1 MKKRTLAAM
10 ALWTLLGIVSMD
22 SAYAQDSHGD
32 ARNTATV
39 STLQHGVK
47 SERTYWLTSAWLS
60 NIAGEIDQPGD
71 VDYFRFHLSE
81 PATFE
86 MSGPINPSVGFALE
100 NREGR
105 TIESK
110 SDPGDDYGRDY
121 VLADLSTGT
130 YYVKVLE
137 RDLSL
142 LQRRGAPI
150 ELSGRYE
157 MSGELIFSGNDDHSD
172 IEHFETATPVQVNAK
187 EEGTILSNDPGDCF
201 RVDIDRPGTLT
212 VYSTGETDVV
222 GYLRYFQGTLQDPA
236 DSDGRDRHN
245 FQIVNDVEPG
255 SYYVRVQGE
264 RWQRSRSH
272 HIGPYTL
279 HVEFSASG
287 EILDPPVVRGA
298 LRATLL
304 NLSPWQAWV
313 HLYCQ
318 KDQIPRADLTTD
330 PCAVTL
336 ECGQMEGVPV
346 TWTVDVEPKTVF
358 SYKSGMATNLEATLV
373 AAGKTEAEAR
383 RRTTCEVFS
392 PDPLEA
398 RSYTRIAGELV
409 PVANKP
415 VVSDEF
421 APRRLA
427 TLIDLSPPQ
436 SWVHL
441 YCRKDS
447 PAADAA
453 PADPCAVNLEC
464 RQEEGDPVSWI
475 VDVAPKTIFSY
486 WPGRTAPDGT
496 SDNLQAA
503 LIATGKTEEETRRR
517 TTCEVSSPDPVA
529 VRGYPGSARESSR

>member
-1 MKKRTLAAM
+1 MKKRTLAAI

-22 SAYAQDSHGD
+22 SAYAQDDHGD

-86 MSGPINPSVGFALE
+86 MSGPINPGVGFASE

-121 VLADLSTGT
+121 VLANLSTGT

-142 LQRRGAPI
+142 LQRRGTPI

-157 MSGELIFSGNDDHSD
+157 MSGELIFSGNDDHND
-172 IEHFETATPVQVNAK
+172 IEHFETATSVQVNAK

-201 RVDIDRPGTLT
+201 RVDIDRPRTLT

-236 DSDGRDRHN
+236 DSDGRDGHN

-287 EILDPPVVRGA
+287 EILDTPVVRGE

-318 KDQIPRADLTTD
+318 KDQIARTDLTTD

-336 ECGQMEGVPV
+336 ECGQMEGSPV
-346 TWTVDVEPKTVF
+346 TWTVDIEPKMVF
-358 SYKSGMATNLEATLV
+358 SYKSGAEADLEAALV

-383 RRTTCEVFS
+383 RPEPRARCSAPTRWKPGGLHADCGGTGS
-392 PDPLEA
+392 RRGPTDP
-398 RSYTRIAGELV
+398 AG
-409 PVANKP
+409 
-415 VVSDEF
+415 
-421 APRRLA
+421 
-427 TLIDLSPPQ
+427 
-436 SWVHL
+436 
-441 YCRKDS
+441 
-447 PAADAA
+447 
-453 PADPCAVNLEC
+453 
-464 RQEEGDPVSWI
+464 
-475 VDVAPKTIFSY
+475 
-486 WPGRTAPDGT
+486 
-496 SDNLQAA
+496 
-503 LIATGKTEEETRRR
+503 
-517 TTCEVSSPDPVA
+517 
-529 VRGYPGSARESSR
+529 SSRPSADSHLD

>member
-1 MKKRTLAAM
+1 MDSIKKRTLAAI

-22 SAYAQDSHGD
+22 SAYAQDDHGD

-60 NIAGEIDQPGD
+60 NIAGEIDQSGD

-172 IEHFETATPVQVNAK
+172 IVHFETATRVPVNGK

-212 VYSTGETDVV
+212 VYSTRETDIV
-222 GYLRYFQGTLQDPA
+222 GYMRYFQGTLQDPA
-236 DSDGRDRHN
+236 DSDGRDGHN
-245 FQIVNDVEPG
+245 F
-255 SYYVRVQGE
+255 
-264 RWQRSRSH
+264 
-272 HIGPYTL
+272 
-279 HVEFSASG
+279 
-287 EILDPPVVRGA
+287 
-298 LRATLL
+298 
-304 NLSPWQAWV
+304 
-313 HLYCQ
+313 
-318 KDQIPRADLTTD
+318 
-330 PCAVTL
+330 
-336 ECGQMEGVPV
+336 
-346 TWTVDVEPKTVF
+346 
-358 SYKSGMATNLEATLV
+358 
-373 AAGKTEAEAR
+373 
-383 RRTTCEVFS
+383 
-392 PDPLEA
+392 
-398 RSYTRIAGELV
+398 
-409 PVANKP
+409 
-415 VVSDEF
+415 
-421 APRRLA
+421 
-427 TLIDLSPPQ
+427 
-436 SWVHL
+436 
-441 YCRKDS
+441 
-447 PAADAA
+447 
-453 PADPCAVNLEC
+453 
-464 RQEEGDPVSWI
+464 
-475 VDVAPKTIFSY
+475 
-486 WPGRTAPDGT
+486 
-496 SDNLQAA
+496 
-503 LIATGKTEEETRRR
+503 
-517 TTCEVSSPDPVA
+517 
-529 VRGYPGSARESSR
+529 